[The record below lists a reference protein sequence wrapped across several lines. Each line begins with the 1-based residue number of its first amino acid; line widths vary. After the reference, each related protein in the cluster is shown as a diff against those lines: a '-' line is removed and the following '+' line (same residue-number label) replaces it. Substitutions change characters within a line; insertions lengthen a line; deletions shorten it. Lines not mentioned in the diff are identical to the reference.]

1 MSNSRH
7 QHFRSFLTERFTA
20 VAVEVFEEVETIVE
34 AYYEEN
40 RRLRNILHMVLSPEI
55 KLPRIDVSQYT
66 AAPTDVSESPDLNTQ
81 MDQQIS
87 EPVPKTPKEEQIE
100 YDISWGPEEQQELE
114 DADNYVTP
122 DSVKSDPEEYDSNMP
137 CITDSYHIK
146 EEDGS
151 QDSSTTL
158 STYEAH
164 NELEDWSSSNSEAF
178 ADLQQ
183 LLRRREST
191 SGSQE
196 PQKENKTSPKK
207 KKLKCSL
214 QRTMVEL
221 PRMTPYKPFIAAP
234 ADCQSFL
241 ARLNE
246 AFKDDDEK
254 PLITKMGLTAE
265 VDLVDCAFGRVPRGC
280 PLSYQFPVPSSQDY
294 TPHVDAPSRPQLPLP
309 YHTETRSDFCP
320 LSAKEQEQLNVMQ
333 ITWKEAD
340 SLEYSTRGRQD
351 LVLDLQKLRLTSC
364 FRKICKFKPGQS
376 QVEHLIFKIQKGLP
390 RCESAEIDMETKTEA
405 LRVYCKNL
413 CVNWYPCGFI
423 VHPIVPWLG
432 VMPDGL
438 VYDPNEEPSFGLV
451 FVKCVQFQSFID
463 CGFLVCQEG
472 VLQLKKTHSYYWHIQ
487 AEMMVAG
494 TSWCDLLVFSKEDI
508 LVQRLY
514 RDKALM
520 KIMRKKLDYFFFH
533 YFLPSLV

>member
-1 MSNSRH
+1 MSHSRH

-66 AAPTDVSESPDLNTQ
+66 AAPTDVSEPPELNIRV
-81 MDQQIS
+81 DQQIS
-87 EPVPKTPKEEQIE
+87 EPVPKTPKEEPIE
-100 YDISWGPEEQQELE
+100 CDISWGPEEKQELE
-114 DADNYVTP
+114 DANNYVTP
-122 DSVKSDPEEYDSNMP
+122 GSVKSDPEEYDSNMP
-137 CITDSYHIK
+137 CITDSFHIK
-146 EEDGS
+146 EVDKRH
-151 QDSSTTL
+151 DSSATL
-158 STYEAH
+158 SADEAH
-164 NELEDWSSSNSEAF
+164 NEQEGWSLSHSEAF
-178 ADLQQ
+178 TDLQQ
-183 LLRRREST
+183 LLRSREST

-196 PQKENKTSPKK
+196 PQKENKTPTKK
-207 KKLKCSL
+207 KKSKCSL

-221 PRMTPYKPFIAAP
+221 PRMAPYKSFIAVP

-241 ARLNE
+241 ARLTE
-246 AFKDDDEK
+246 AYEDDDEK
-254 PLITKMGLTAE
+254 PLITKMGLTAD
-265 VDLVDCAFGRVPRGC
+265 VNFVDCAFGRVPKGC

-294 TPHVDAPSRPQLPLP
+294 KPHVDAPPRPQFPLP
-309 YHTETRSDFCP
+309 YHTETRSDFPP
-320 LSAKEQEQLNVMQ
+320 LSAREQEQVNVMQ
-333 ITWKEAD
+333 ITWNAAHC
-340 SLEYSTRGRQD
+340 LEYSTRGRQD
-351 LVLDLQKLRLTSC
+351 LVLGLQKLRLTSC

-376 QVEHLIFKIQKGLP
+376 QVEHLIFKIKKGLP
-390 RCESAEIDMETKTEA
+390 RCESAQIDKETKTEA

-423 VHPIVPWLG
+423 VHPIIPWLG
-432 VMPDGL
+432 AIPDGL

-451 FVKCVQFQSFID
+451 FVQCVRFRSFVD
-463 CGFLVCQEG
+463 CGFLVCREG

-487 AEMMVAG
+487 AEMMVTGA
-494 TSWCDLLVFSKEDI
+494 SWCDLLVFSKEDI

-520 KIMRKKLDYFFFH
+520 KIMRRKLDNFFFH
-533 YFLPSLV
+533 HFLPSLV